1 MVRILSKYGFNRS
14 SLFWFI
20 LLSLNILLFTVL
32 SASAATQVLLEW
44 APNSE
49 PNLAGYRVFYHEQ
62 NQSYD
67 YTNAAWEGINNYT
80 TIYDLDET
88 KTYCFVV
95 RAFDTEGFESGDSN
109 EVCRELLI
117 ISNQSPTADAGPN
130 QTVSEGQTVLLSG
143 SNSTDPDDGIVS
155 YHWVQIDEHIDEHA
169 VNLSDPNAQQ
179 PTFTAPDV
187 GLEGAALTFE
197 LTVVDQGGNQSKDEC
212 SVNVT
217 WQNEPPLANAGPDQT
232 VNEGD
237 FVTLDG
243 SASLDIDDG
252 VGAYLWAQT
261 GVQTGVQTVT
271 LSNPTSSQPTFTAP
285 PPGDGASLSFNLT
298 VTDAGGLQSTDS
310 CIVNVSRQNEPP
322 TAVVSPEYMEVM
334 EETLVTLDGSAS
346 KDSDDGIAS
355 YLWTQVD
362 GDPVSFSNPTSA
374 VTSFKSPKTDSLGKN
389 LKFKLTV
396 EDFGGLKSSTDSS
409 IYVRQNENSTN
420 SSPTVDFGYTI
431 NKTGVIFKDQSTDS
445 DGFIVSWFWD
455 FGDGKTSIEQNP
467 KYLYSGYGTYTV
479 TLTVID
485 DGGAITSQSKIIT
498 FATQTKGRRKKK

>member
-1 MVRILSKYGFNRS
+1 MVRILSKYGFNHS
-14 SLFWFI
+14 FLFCFI
-20 LLSLNILLFTVL
+20 LLFLNILLFTVL

-49 PNLAGYRVFYHEQ
+49 PDLAGYRVFYHEQ
-62 NQSYD
+62 GQPYD

-109 EVCRELLI
+109 EVCREPSI

-155 YHWVQIDEHIDEHA
+155 YHWVQIDEHV

-252 VGAYLWAQT
+252 VGTYLWAQT

-285 PPGDGASLSFNLT
+285 SPGIDGASLSFTLT
-298 VTDAGGLQSTDS
+298 VTDAGGLQNTDS

-362 GDPVSFSNPTSA
+362 GDPVSLSNPTSA

-396 EDFGGLKSSTDSS
+396 KDFGGLQSTTDSS
-409 IYVRQNENSTN
+409 VYVVQNEIPNIPPAVLFS
-420 SSPTVDFGYTI
+420 YTI
-431 NKTGVIFKDQSTDS
+431 KKTGVIFKDQSTDS
-445 DGFIVSWFWD
+445 DGFIVSWLWD
-455 FGDGKTSIEQNP
+455 FGDGKTSTEQNP
-467 KYLYSGYGTYTV
+467 KYLFSAYGTYTV
-479 TLTVID
+479 TLSVTD
-485 DGGAITSQSKIIT
+485 DEGAITSQSKIIT
-498 FATQTKGRRKKK
+498 FATQTKGRGKQK